1 MLKNIE
7 KMDGNIMGIV
17 CSLIEK
23 KKGQT
28 IVAINDSIIKLN
40 LTSEIV
46 LN

>member
-1 MLKNIE
+1 MLENIE
-7 KMDGNIMGIV
+7 KMDGNIIGIV
-17 CSLIEK
+17 CSLIE